1 MLGNKYG
8 IFFYS
13 PYPDWVIEG
22 TYKSACLRLDQ
33 DKDITCEV
41 IVKMDDLNDKINN
54 DFYNFDKVLLI
65 SHVTFNVDKI
75 NKLSDNVYFYS
86 AINLNKNVMLDFSES
101 NNILITPYVY
111 KPKNK
116 EEIFKKLGNE
126 VVLKPNEYSSY
137 GGHLI
142 KEISYDNCPE
152 NLDRWIF
159 TKYCGTTISPFIH
172 RRVTCLFGKPIF
184 YFENRNQS
192 REDHF
197 ITPHVMNP
205 KNKAKIT
212 DDKTLKIACKISN
225 LFSDYFGCGV
235 VGCDFV
241 VDDEDNIFLC
251 EANTGVTAIHSA
263 KKYEKFDDRINC
275 GKSIYNSC
283 KNKLRELK

>member
-8 IFFYS
+8 VFFYS

-126 VVLKPNEYSSY
+126 VVLKPNEYTSY

-184 YFENRNQS
+184 YFENRQ
-192 REDHF
+192 E
-197 ITPHVMNP
+197 IP
-205 KNKAKIT
+205 
-212 DDKTLKIACKISN
+212 
-225 LFSDYFGCGV
+225 
-235 VGCDFV
+235 
-241 VDDEDNIFLC
+241 
-251 EANTGVTAIHSA
+251 
-263 KKYEKFDDRINC
+263 
-275 GKSIYNSC
+275 
-283 KNKLRELK
+283 

>member
-8 IFFYS
+8 VFFYS

-22 TYKSACLRLDQ
+22 TYKSACLRLNQ

-116 EEIFKKLGNE
+116 EESTKNE
-126 VVLKPNEYSSY
+126 K
-137 GGHLI
+137 
-142 KEISYDNCPE
+142 
-152 NLDRWIF
+152 R
-159 TKYCGTTISPFIH
+159 
-172 RRVTCLFGKPIF
+172 
-184 YFENRNQS
+184 S
-192 REDHF
+192 R
-197 ITPHVMNP
+197 
-205 KNKAKIT
+205 
-212 DDKTLKIACKISN
+212 
-225 LFSDYFGCGV
+225 
-235 VGCDFV
+235 
-241 VDDEDNIFLC
+241 
-251 EANTGVTAIHSA
+251 
-263 KKYEKFDDRINC
+263 
-275 GKSIYNSC
+275 
-283 KNKLRELK
+283 